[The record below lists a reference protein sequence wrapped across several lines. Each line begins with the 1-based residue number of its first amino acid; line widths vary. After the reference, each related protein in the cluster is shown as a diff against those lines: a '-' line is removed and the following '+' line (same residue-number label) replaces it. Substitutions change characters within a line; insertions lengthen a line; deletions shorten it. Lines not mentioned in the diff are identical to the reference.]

1 MSPHSSRWGTSYK
14 YIQEVQRTH
23 FSITRE
29 WKKKNF
35 TRQVKLSLR
44 LSKSN
49 YVYLCLINSRNFW
62 AKLNKALLQHV
73 IFVEKPDGEVVGLP
87 PTTITDFFS
96 GATVMNLIKHQTDG
110 QLFHTDSSCN
120 ILGAGSDRVLTCIKL
135 YKTRKRKLKYQ
146 VLYKGFD
153 LV

>member
-1 MSPHSSRWGTSYK
+1 M
-14 YIQEVQRTH
+14 
-23 FSITRE
+23 
-29 WKKKNF
+29 
-35 TRQVKLSLR
+35 
-44 LSKSN
+44 
-49 YVYLCLINSRNFW
+49 
-62 AKLNKALLQHV
+62 NKALLQHV

-120 ILGAGSDRVLTCIKL
+120 ILGAGSDRVLTCIRL